1 MSLLLLNEDELRQTV
16 TIAEAIQAVESAF
29 AAVAQRRMNEVGAF
43 KLDLPQVKGK
53 ARVKGAH
60 LEETPYY
67 FVKVNN
73 SFYGNSS
80 VNLPVQTGLVI
91 VFDAAT
97 GCPAAILV
105 DNGYLSQLRAG
116 AAGALA
122 ARYLANEYLERVAV
136 IGSGNQAYIQLKSL
150 MAIRQVGSVSVWDRS
165 PEQAD
170 SYARLLVE
178 DHDLDME
185 IAPSIE
191 AAASQADLIITA
203 TASRKPLLRA
213 EWLKPGVHITAVG
226 SDEPGKQEL
235 YPEVLQQ
242 ADIIVVDSYEQCA
255 VAGELCHALAAGLI
269 TRADVR
275 GELADLVTGQTA
287 GRTRSDEITVADL
300 TGLDLHDAAIASLAV
315 EKALFL
321 GLGQRA
327 SGTLC

>member
-1 MSLLLLNEDELRQTV
+1 
-16 TIAEAIQAVESAF
+16 
-29 AAVAQRRMNEVGAF
+29 
-43 KLDLPQVKGK
+43 
-53 ARVKGAH
+53 
-60 LEETPYY
+60 
-67 FVKVNN
+67 
-73 SFYGNSS
+73 
-80 VNLPVQTGLVI
+80 LPVQTGLVL

-97 GCPAAILV
+97 GCPVAILV
-105 DNGYLSQLRAG
+105 DNGYLSRLRAG

-235 YPEVLQQ
+235 YPEVLQH